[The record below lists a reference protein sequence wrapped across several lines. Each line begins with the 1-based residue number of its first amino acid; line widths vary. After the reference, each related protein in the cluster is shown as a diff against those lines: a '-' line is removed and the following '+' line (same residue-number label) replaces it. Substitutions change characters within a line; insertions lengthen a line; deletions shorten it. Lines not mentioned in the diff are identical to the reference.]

1 MRSYRLRQRTSVYLC
16 LLPRS
21 THGLLT
27 LRACSGFSRNFYW
40 KLLGYDQRFNIADRI
55 EKRNGRPPRERVVQ
69 DVELPIDRTAEFL
82 DWSWTTYRL
91 SRSGYARCV
100 CATTTNGRCIPSARA
115 HLRQRRLLVVGA
127 GRSQRPSEEGH
138 TNKLIERAVTES
150 CTDTSRCIPTRVC
163 SPDEFDELYGG
174 ETYRTVKVGGLF
186 RSQIG
191 RDSRWLAAEF
201 DDEEDPLAWL
211 MPTMSGGSR

>member
-16 LLPRS
+16 QLPRS

-40 KLLGYDQRFNIADRI
+40 KLLGYDQRFNIADRAT
-55 EKRNGRPPRERVVQ
+55 KRNGRPPRERVVQ

-82 DWSWTTYRL
+82 DWFLDNVPIEPLWLRPLRLRDDDEWPLCPLRPQRTY
-91 SRSGYARCV
+91 V
-100 CATTTNGRCIPSARA
+100 N
-115 HLRQRRLLVVGA
+115 VGFWSSVPV
-127 GRSQRPSEEGH
+127 GPNWPSEEGH

-150 CTDTSRCIPTRVC
+150 CTDTSRCIPDAFY

-174 ETYRTVKVGGLF
+174 ETYRTVKVG
-186 RSQIG
+186 RSIPQPNW
-191 RDSRWLAAEF
+191 S
-201 DDEEDPLAWL
+201 
-211 MPTMSGGSR
+211 